1 MARIFSPP
9 ESIGSLLGCA
19 GADRTPKRDGDLA
32 VSGLCATR
40 RSILTNT
47 HHIVLYRV
55 TAAHIEVVNIVHARP
70 QNNETRRK
78 LS

>member
-1 MARIFSPP
+1 PP
-9 ESIGSLLGCA
+9 ESIGPPLRCV
-19 GADRTPKRDGDLA
+19 GADITPKRDADLA
-32 VSGLCATR
+32 VSGFCATR

-47 HHIVLYRV
+47 HHIVIYRV
-55 TAAHIEVVNIVHARP
+55 TAAHIEVVNVVHARP

>member
-9 ESIGSLLGCA
+9 ESIGSPLGCV

-40 RSILTNT
+40 RSILTN
-47 HHIVLYRV
+47 VLYRV
-55 TAAHIEVVNIVHARP
+55 TAAHIEVVNVVHARP

>member
-9 ESIGSLLGCA
+9 ESIGSPLGCV
-19 GADRTPKRDGDLA
+19 GADRTPKRDVDLA
-32 VSGLCATR
+32 VSGLWATR

-55 TAAHIEVVNIVHARP
+55 TAAHIEVVNVVHARP

>member
-9 ESIGSLLGCA
+9 ESIGSPLGCV
-19 GADRTPKRDGDLA
+19 GADRTPKLDGDLA
-32 VSGLCATR
+32 VSGVCATR
-40 RSILTNT
+40 RALLTNT

-55 TAAHIEVVNIVHARP
+55 TAAHVEVVNVVHARP

>member
-9 ESIGSLLGCA
+9 ESIGSPLGCV

-40 RSILTNT
+40 RSIFDKHSSHSDIQGHSCT
-47 HHIVLYRV
+47 H
-55 TAAHIEVVNIVHARP
+55 
-70 QNNETRRK
+70 
-78 LS
+78 

>member
-9 ESIGSLLGCA
+9 ESIGSPLGCV
-19 GADRTPKRDGDLA
+19 GADRTPKRDGDRA

-55 TAAHIEVVNIVHARP
+55 TAAHIEVVNVVHARP